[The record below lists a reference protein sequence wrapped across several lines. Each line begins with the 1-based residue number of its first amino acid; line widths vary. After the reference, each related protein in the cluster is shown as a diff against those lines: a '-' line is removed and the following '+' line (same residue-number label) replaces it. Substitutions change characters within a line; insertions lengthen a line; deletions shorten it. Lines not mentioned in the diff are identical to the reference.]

1 MGSSAISIAPVAE
14 KFRPVSDFGTVTAW
28 QEFSVPYAC
37 PVVFTRELFTPA
49 NPVFKDTLCSLE
61 FEKQHRIIV
70 FIDAGVVSSQPDIIF
85 HIEQYA
91 NAFAESIDLVCS
103 PIQVAAGEAIKSD
116 ARQLT
121 PMREAVAKYDIDRHS
136 FVIAIGG
143 GAVLDA
149 VGYVAATAHRGI
161 RHIRIPTTVLAQN
174 DSGVGVKNGINQFGQ
189 KNYLGTFCPPF
200 AVLNDSALLDAL
212 PVREKLNGM
221 AEAIKVALIR
231 DKSFFTW
238 IEENVD
244 ALKAFSPEPLDYLIR
259 RCAELHMHQIGK
271 GGDPF
276 ELGSAR
282 PLDFG
287 HWAAHRLETMTAH
300 RLRHGE
306 AVAIGIALDV
316 RYAVLAG
323 LLDAASG
330 IRITRLLKA
339 LGFVL
344 WDDALNQR
352 TGDGRR
358 EVLAGLEHFR
368 THLGG
373 ELTITLL
380 SDIGCSV
387 DVHEMDNDLLDQAI
401 SDLQDADTL

>member
-1 MGSSAISIAPVAE
+1 MGSSATSMASVAE
-14 KFRPVSDFGTVTAW
+14 EFCPVSDFGTVTAW
-28 QEFSVPYAC
+28 QEFSVPYAF
-37 PVVFTRELFTPA
+37 PVVFTRELFSPA
-49 NPVFKDTLCSLE
+49 NPVLRDTLCRLE

-70 FIDAGVVSSQPDIIF
+70 FIDAGLVRSQPDIIF

-91 NAFAESIDLVCS
+91 IAFDDSIDLVCS
-103 PIQVAAGEAIKSD
+103 PIPVAAGESIKSD
-116 ARQLT
+116 AHQLT
-121 PMREAVAKYDIDRHS
+121 PIRESIAKNDLDRHS
-136 FVIAIGG
+136 FIIAIGG

-161 RHIRIPTTVLAQN
+161 RLIRVPTTVLAQN
-174 DSGVGVKNGINQFGQ
+174 DSGVGVKNGVNQFGQ

-212 PVREKLNGM
+212 PAREKLSGM

-244 ALKAFSPEPLDYLIR
+244 ALKAFSPEALDYLIR
-259 RCAELHMHQIGK
+259 RCAELHMHQIGQ

-330 IRITRLLKA
+330 IRISRLMTA
-339 LGFVL
+339 LGFAL
-344 WDDALNQR
+344 WNDALDQR
-352 TGDGRR
+352 ADDGRR
-358 EVLAGLEHFR
+358 EVLTGLEHFR
-368 THLGG
+368 SHLGG

-380 SDIGCSV
+380 SDIGRSI
-387 DVHEMDNDLLDQAI
+387 DVHDMDGELLDQAI
-401 SDLQDADTL
+401 ADLQDAETL

>member
-1 MGSSAISIAPVAE
+1 MASAVKDSH
-14 KFRPVSDFGTVTAW
+14 STNDFGTVTAW
-28 QEFSVPYAC
+28 QEFSVPYTF
-37 PVVFTRELFTPA
+37 PVVFTRELFAPA
-49 NPVFKDTLCSLE
+49 NPVLRDTLCSREIDKL
-61 FEKQHRIIV
+61 HRIIV
-70 FIDAGVVSSQPDIIF
+70 FIDSGVVSSQPDILEKIKL
-85 HIEQYA
+85 YA
-91 NAFAESIDLVCS
+91 GTYTNSIDLVCT
-103 PIQVAAGEAIKSD
+103 PIQVAAGEIIKSSPD
-116 ARQLT
+116 HLT
-121 PMREAVAKYDIDRHS
+121 PIREHIAKNNIDRHS
-136 FVIAIGG
+136 FIIAIGG

-161 RHIRIPTTVLAQN
+161 RHVRVPTTVLAQN
-174 DSGVGVKNGINQFGQ
+174 DSGVGVKNGINQFNQ

-200 AVLNDSALLDAL
+200 AVLNDSALLDTL
-212 PVREKLNGM
+212 PEREKLAGM

-231 DKSFFTW
+231 DKVFFAW
-238 IEENVD
+238 LENNVD
-244 ALKAFSPEPLDYLIR
+244 ALKGFSAEALDYLIR

-316 RYAVLAG
+316 RYAVLSG
-323 LLDAASG
+323 LLDEASG
-330 IRITRLLKA
+330 TRITQLMRA

-344 WDDALNQR
+344 WDDALDQR
-352 TGDGRR
+352 AADGRR

-368 THLGG
+368 AHLGG

-380 SDIGCSV
+380 SDIGFSV
-387 DVHEMDNDLLDQAI
+387 DVHDMNSNLIDQAI
-401 SDLQDADTL
+401 SDLQGAVSE